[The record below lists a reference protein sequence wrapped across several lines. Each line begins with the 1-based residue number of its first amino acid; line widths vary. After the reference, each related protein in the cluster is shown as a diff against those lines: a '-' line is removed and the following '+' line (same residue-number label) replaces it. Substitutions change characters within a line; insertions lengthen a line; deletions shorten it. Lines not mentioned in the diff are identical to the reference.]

1 MKKIILS
8 AFAISALTLVSCN
21 TDFERDVNNVTVSA
35 GNADFS
41 QFVSI
46 GNSLTSGYRDG
57 ALYLDGQKES
67 LPSMIAKQM
76 ALEGGTQTFTQP
88 LMPNNVGGFTD
99 LFAASGNEE
108 F

>member
-41 QFVSI
+41 KFVSI

-67 LPSMIAKQM
+67 FPSMIAKQM
-76 ALEGGTQTFTQP
+76 ALAGGTQTFTQP

-99 LFAASGNEE
+99 LFAASGNK
-108 F
+108 